1 MSEANDPP
9 DLGTTTKPKPAER
22 QYHTVVEAAK
32 VLDVSP
38 STVWRWIQAE
48 RLSAYRVGPRTIRLK
63 KEDLEQMMRPVR
75 EKPPEVH
82 TIQPWVSETVS
93 EEEIARRQALVA
105 RLLEER
111 DKHRSIAPFT
121 TADLVRQV
129 REQRIRRH
137 ASR

>member
-1 MSEANDPP
+1 MIRQVKA
-9 DLGTTTKPKPAER
+9 TAMPKLAER
-22 QYHTVVEAAK
+22 QYYTVAEAAR

-82 TIQPWVSETVS
+82 TIQPWVPETVS

-105 RLLEER
+105 RILEER
-111 DKHRSIAPFT
+111 DKHRSIAPLIPMRHDRVVN
-121 TADLVRQV
+121 ASVLQMNRRQDLR
-129 REQRIRRH
+129 
-137 ASR
+137 